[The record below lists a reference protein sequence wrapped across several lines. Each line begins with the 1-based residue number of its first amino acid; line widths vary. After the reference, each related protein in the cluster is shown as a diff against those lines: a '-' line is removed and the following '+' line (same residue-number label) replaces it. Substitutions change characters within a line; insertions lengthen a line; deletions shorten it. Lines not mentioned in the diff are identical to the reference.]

1 MNETANLKDFD
12 ETDEEIEGGEEQ
24 GSDASRERARQL
36 VNRLVVGRL
45 RRHRQLRKLLL
56 AHLLKERAEGAEEE
70 DEEIEGGSDYGSDEE
85 HEGARTLVA
94 LLVVG
99 RMRRHQQLRKLL
111 LAHLIK
117 ERMEGAEEE
126 DEEIEGGS
134 EYG

>member
-36 VNRLVVGRL
+36 VN
-45 RRHRQLRKLLL
+45 
-56 AHLLKERAEGAEEE
+56 
-70 DEEIEGGSDYGSDEE
+70 
-85 HEGARTLVA
+85 

-117 ERMEGAEEE
+117 ERAEGAEEE
-126 DEEIEGGS
+126 DEEIEGGADFGGD
-134 EYG
+134 EERERARKLVGLLVVGRMRRHQQLRKLLLAHLIKERAEGAEEGDGEIGGGRGC